1 MLAVLNNKIRPP
13 IKTQKEEKLAILNTY
28 AFTIGLIPHVFG
40 GYYFAGPKHKCMENF
55 TERRFPMLIHA
66 KE

>member
-1 MLAVLNNKIRPP
+1 VVLNDQIRPL

-28 AFTIGLIPHVFG
+28 AFTIDLVLHVFREYCFVG
-40 GYYFAGPKHKCMENF
+40 HKHKCMETF
-55 TERRFPMLIHA
+55 TERRFLTLICA